1 MFQRTSV
8 DQRFST
14 RGCRVSNNN
23 NNSSSGS
30 NNAKSRAADILETE
44 VDSLKTKLAQ
54 AQNDLRSLH
63 QTPLSTPLI
72 KQSPKISATV
82 SATEPSGRPIDST
95 PSPLSEYNRNRV
107 SAGGASTTTNTTGM
121 GTKFPTAVLARDT
134 QSIIECQTHSA
145 QALAKPFERT

>member
-1 MFQRTSV
+1 MTCTVFQRTSV

-23 NNSSSGS
+23 NNSGSSSS

-72 KQSPKISATV
+72 KQSPKISGATV
-82 SATEPSGRPIDST
+82 SATDPSGRPIDST

-107 SAGGASTTTNTTGM
+107 SAGGGASTTTNTTGM
-121 GTKFPTAVLARDT
+121 GTKSLTAVLARDT
-134 QSIIECQTHSA
+134 QSMNEC
-145 QALAKPFERT
+145 